1 MLTPTQKQTAQS
13 IVNLFETGVVLGDY
27 GSVTV
32 IPGDTG
38 HLTFGRSQT
47 TLSSGNLLDLLQRYC
62 GNHGARF
69 GHRLERWLPRFEASD
84 VALDSELRLHNLL
97 RATADDPIMR
107 ETQDMFFDDVYWQP
121 AARNAANLGIT
132 SPLGVAVVYDSTVH
146 GSWKAIRDRTIA
158 KAGSL
163 SALGEKNWIKAY
175 VNTRHAWLSTHP
187 RSDLRKTAYR
197 MEAFQRLID
206 QGYWGLELPL
216 VIRGAEISMST
227 LRATPP
233 GCYDGPHP
241 GTRSITLQTPLARGL
256 DVRLLQLGMSD
267 NGIAIKADGIFGQ
280 TSVIL
285 LKKYQ
290 ASAGIPATGVAEPA
304 LITSLADQS

>member
-1 MLTPTQKQTAQS
+1 MLWCYAEPRVDCDHPITQTEGIIHHADPDSKADRAIDRQS
-13 IVNLFETGVVLGDY
+13 FETGVVLGDY

-47 TLSSGNLLDLLQRYC
+47 TLGSGNLLDLLQRYC

-132 SPLGVAVVYDSTVH
+132 SPLGVTVVTTVPCMVR
-146 GSWKAIRDRTIA
+146 GKRYVTVPS
-158 KAGSL
+158 
-163 SALGEKNWIKAY
+163 EK
-175 VNTRHAWLSTHP
+175 P
-187 RSDLRKTAYR
+187 
-197 MEAFQRLID
+197 
-206 QGYWGLELPL
+206 
-216 VIRGAEISMST
+216 GA
-227 LRATPP
+227 
-233 GCYDGPHP
+233 
-241 GTRSITLQTPLARGL
+241 
-256 DVRLLQLGMSD
+256 
-267 NGIAIKADGIFGQ
+267 
-280 TSVIL
+280 
-285 LKKYQ
+285 
-290 ASAGIPATGVAEPA
+290 
-304 LITSLADQS
+304 